1 MHHRR
6 PLVVLFLAAA
16 VLLAGLVATLSPLWP
31 GPATPDGATP
41 LRLQTAASHLI
52 PNLDCPTAALAP
64 AKIATDGDALIL
76 VARRNCSLMAC
87 SPRWAAWRRDGKA
100 ELVDRNG
107 DLIGR
112 EGDVIDAY
120 GGGTGPDG
128 RFYVCVVGG

>member
-1 MHHRR
+1 MR
-6 PLVVLFLAAA
+6 
-16 VLLAGLVATLSPLWP
+16 LSPLWP

-76 VARRNCSLMAC
+76 VALDGSTAV
-87 SPRWAAWRRDGKA
+87 SVVWPSGWAAWRRDGKA

-107 DLIGR
+107 DLVGR